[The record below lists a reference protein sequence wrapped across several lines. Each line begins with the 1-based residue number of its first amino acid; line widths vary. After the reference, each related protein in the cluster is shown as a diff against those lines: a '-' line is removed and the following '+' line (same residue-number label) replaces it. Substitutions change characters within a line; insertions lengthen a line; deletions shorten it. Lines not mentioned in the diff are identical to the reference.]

1 MRSAQQYL
9 DKLKAANIH
18 PSNVRIRVLQY
29 LEADRN
35 HPTAEMVYS
44 ALKDGLPTLSLTS
57 VYNTLSLFEKY
68 GVVRSLSMDAVRY
81 DIFTPDHG
89 HFKCNHCNKIF
100 DFEADMAALT
110 VGGLEGF
117 EVRRRDLFIMGTC
130 PACRGTNF
138 KKAEN

>member
-1 MRSAQQYL
+1 M
-9 DKLKAANIH
+9 DKLRAASIH
-18 PSNVRIRVLQY
+18 PSNVRMRVLQY
-29 LEADRN
+29 LEGDRN

-44 ALKDGLPTLSLTS
+44 ALRDELPTLSLTS
-57 VYNTLSLFEKY
+57 IYNTLSLFEKN
-68 GVVRSLSMDAVRY
+68 GIVRSLSMDTVDRY

-100 DFEADMAALT
+100 DFDADIAYLKFD
-110 VGGLEGF
+110 GLEGF
-117 EVRRRDLFIMGTC
+117 EVRRRDLFITGTC